1 MVTYRSDNSN
11 PARIPALGIRVLICT
26 ALSVLLMFMDHRQDH
41 LGTIRKGV
49 GVAVYP
55 LQVIVDAPFRLWE
68 WLTESTADR
77 SELQRE
83 LARLRAERVLTRA
96 ELQQLTAL
104 RAENDRLRDLLD
116 ARPRLRDEIRVAEIM
131 AVDANPYRHNFVIDL
146 GEADGVFNGQ
156 AIIDADGV
164 IGQVLEVGVKTSQA
178 ILISD
183 PSHALPVEV
192 SRNGLRT
199 IANGTGEFDQLDL
212 PFLPNN
218 ADIVEGDVLVTS
230 GLGGA
235 FPAGYPVAVV
245 ASVNRI
251 PQASFADVSAKPS
264 SELDQVRE
272 VLLIWSAVPEE
283 DAPATAADEDS
294 PSEIAPAET
303 TDAEETAPEPADE

>member
-1 MVTYRSDNSN
+1 MVTYRSDNTN
-11 PARIPALGIRVLICT
+11 LARIPALGARVLVCV
-26 ALSVLLMFMDHRQDH
+26 ALSILLMVLDHRQNH
-41 LGTIRKGV
+41 LDTVRKTIGI
-49 GVAVYP
+49 AVYP
-55 LQVIVDAPFRLWE
+55 LQIVVDAPFRLWG

-77 SELQRE
+77 GDLQRD
-83 LARLRAERVLTRA
+83 LSRLEAEMLLTRA

-131 AVDANPYRHNFVIDL
+131 AVDANPYRHNFVIDI
-146 GEADGVFNGQ
+146 GENDGVYNGQ

-164 IGQVLEVGVKTSQA
+164 IGQVLEVGLATSQA

-199 IANGTGEFDQLDL
+199 IAKGTGEFDRLDL

-218 ADIVEGDVLVTS
+218 ADIVPGDVLVTS

-251 PQASFADVSAKPS
+251 PQASFADVTAAPS
-264 SELDQVRE
+264 SSLDQVRE
-272 VLLIWSAVPEE
+272 VLLIWSAEAESADVEPLDAEASEPEG
-283 DAPATAADEDS
+283 DADE
-294 PSEIAPAET
+294 
-303 TDAEETAPEPADE
+303 

>member
-11 PARIPALGIRVLICT
+11 PARIPALGIRVLVCA

-41 LGTIRKGV
+41 LSTIRKGV

-55 LQVIVDAPFRLWE
+55 IQVVVDSPFRLWA

-77 SELQRE
+77 TELQRE
-83 LARLRAERVLTRA
+83 LARLRSEQVLTRA

-131 AVDANPYRHNFVIDL
+131 AVDANPYRHSFVIDI
-146 GEADGVFNGQ
+146 GENDGVYNGQ

-164 IGQVLEVGVKTSQA
+164 IGQVLEAGLTSSQA

-199 IANGTGEFDQLDL
+199 IAKGTGEFDRLDL

-218 ADIVEGDVLVTS
+218 ADIVPGDVLVTS

-245 ASVNRI
+245 ASVNRV
-251 PQASFADVSAKPS
+251 PQASFANVTAAPS
-264 SELDQVRE
+264 SALDQVRE
-272 VLLIWSAVPEE
+272 VLLIWSAEPE
-283 DAPATAADEDS
+283 
-294 PSEIAPAET
+294 PSELDVTNPDTDLSEPPAANSTET
-303 TDAEETAPEPADE
+303 DDE

>member
-11 PARIPALGIRVLICT
+11 PARIPALGIRVLICV
-26 ALSVLLMFMDHRQDH
+26 ALSVLLMVLDHRQDH
-41 LGTIRKGV
+41 LSSIRKGV
-49 GVAVYP
+49 GVAIYP
-55 LQVIVDAPFRLWE
+55 LQVIVDSPFRLWG
-68 WLTESTADR
+68 WLTDSTADR
-77 SELQRE
+77 GELQSE
-83 LARLRAERVLTRA
+83 LARLRAERILTLA

-131 AVDANPYRHNFVIDL
+131 AVDPNPYRHNFVIDI
-146 GEADGVFNGQ
+146 GENDGVYNGQ

-164 IGQVLEVGVKTSQA
+164 IGQVLEVGLTTSQA

-199 IANGTGEFDQLDL
+199 VAKGTGKHDRLDL

-230 GLGGA
+230 GLGGL

-245 ASVNRI
+245 ARVNRI
-251 PQASFADVSAKPS
+251 PQEEFADITAAPS
-264 SELDQVRE
+264 SSLDQVRE
-272 VLLIWSAVPEE
+272 VLLIWSAEVEE
-283 DAPATAADEDS
+283 DTETQEDS
-294 PSEIAPAET
+294 
-303 TDAEETAPEPADE
+303 DE

>member
-1 MVTYRSDNSN
+1 MVTYRSDNTN
-11 PARIPALGIRVLICT
+11 PARIPALGMRALLCV

-41 LGTIRKGV
+41 LSTIRKGV
-49 GVAVYP
+49 GIAVYP
-55 LQVIVDAPFRLWE
+55 LQVVVDAPFRLWE

-146 GEADGVFNGQ
+146 GERDGVFNGQ

-164 IGQVLEVGVKTSQA
+164 IGQVLEVGLTTSQA

-199 IANGTGEFDQLDL
+199 IANGTGEFDRLNL

-218 ADIVEGDVLVTS
+218 ADIVPGDVLVTS

-245 ASVNRI
+245 ASVDRV
-251 PQASFADVSAKPS
+251 PQASFADVTAAPS
-264 SELDQVRE
+264 SALDQVRE
-272 VLLIWSAVPEE
+272 VLLIWSAEPEV
-283 DAPATAADEDS
+283 DP
-294 PSEIAPAET
+294 PAEGAPGET
-303 TDAEETAPEPADE
+303 DSAESSAPPAADAEEPDE